1 MNSVLCLRLALT
13 TSLPKVIIWDHKVRY
28 CAAKFNLGCYMP
40 HMHNLLINLYK
51 FGLLIYKWIY
61 ANNWIS
67 PINPHLVGFVVA
79 PSVPASQRHRRRS
92 EAMLSSASRNSRGRS
107 GSMASCS

>member
-1 MNSVLCLRLALT
+1 M
-13 TSLPKVIIWDHKVRY
+13 
-28 CAAKFNLGCYMP
+28 
-40 HMHNLLINLYK
+40 NLYK

-79 PSVPASQRHRRRS
+79 PSVPASQRLRRLRRRS